1 MVTQGSR
8 HIRQVVGSS
17 PSAIFL
23 IGTSYYKFKY
33 TLGRWPRLD
42 NANHVGTGTQRG
54 RRDGRIA
61 DRRGARHGILPSR
74 ILLES
79 NGGTEAII
87 HPGSRQKP
95 RGRVGVLE
103 KQNGER
109 LVGVANLLLP
119 NLGPQKAARRIP
131 ARIGRYNRQRSGAA
145 RTGSQKRIGGLLR
158 HKGLLRRS
166 HNQVRITRGQIA
178 RILECV

>member
-17 PSAIFL
+17 PSAIVL
-23 IGTSYYKFKY
+23 IGTSYYKFRPLGNSNARWSKY
-33 TLGRWPRLD
+33 TLGRRPRLD
-42 NANHVGTGTQRG
+42 NANHIGAGTQRG

-61 DRRGARHGILPSR
+61 DRRGARHGILSSR

-79 NGGTEAII
+79 NGGTEAIV
-87 HPGSRQKP
+87 HSGSRQKP

-103 KQNGER
+103 KEDGER

-131 ARIGRYNRQRSGAA
+131 ARIGR
-145 RTGSQKRIGGLLR
+145 
-158 HKGLLRRS
+158 
-166 HNQVRITRGQIA
+166 
-178 RILECV
+178 